1 MVAAIPPTALRAA
14 SGLPTTVHSI
24 VVRCLDGGQPS
35 SATHYPCIYDPQYF
49 AIITLP
55 LSRLQMGQPQRQ
67 VAFVVDVRRAVQQ
80 AKGLKGKQQPVDPK
94 PEPLPLNAFSS
105 VMNLT
110 AGIQGVR
117 STAQTAVLNF
127 VFVATGGNLAAS
139 YAASLANQVLF
150 SAMQRYSSERMR
162 TRSAALAE
170 ELREFNLQM
179 RAIKEKKSRAVMRA
193 AESIPVTQFEAAAVP
208 PGGAAQD
215 LGHSSGTADA
225 LAQSLPRPAAAA
237 VAVVSTAVISASM
250 GDDVMTG
257 APHSLP
263 SPPPDQLTRALAV
276 LDLLLPEAKDK
287 QKIA

>member
-1 MVAAIPPTALRAA
+1 MTPL
-14 SGLPTTVHSI
+14 
-24 VVRCLDGGQPS
+24 
-35 SATHYPCIYDPQYF
+35 CIWPV
-49 AIITLP
+49 TLIP
-55 LSRLQMGQPQRQ
+55 LSRLQIGQPQRQ

-162 TRSAALAE
+162 VRSVALAE

-193 AESIPVTQFEAAAVP
+193 AEAIPVIQSVVAAVP

-225 LAQSLPRPAAAA
+225 LAQSLPQPAAETVSA
-237 VAVVSTAVISASM
+237 VSASM
-250 GDDVMTG
+250 GDDVMRE
-257 APHSLP
+257 AP
-263 SPPPDQLTRALAV
+263 SPPPDQLTKALAV

-287 QKIA
+287 SQKIA